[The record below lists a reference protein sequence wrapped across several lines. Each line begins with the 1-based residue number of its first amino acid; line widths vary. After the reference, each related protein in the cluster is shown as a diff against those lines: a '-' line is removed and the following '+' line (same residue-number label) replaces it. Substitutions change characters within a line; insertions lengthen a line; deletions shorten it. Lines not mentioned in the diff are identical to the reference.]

1 MELIQ
6 YVQRWDYHKSTHYI
20 KMDIDKVVYS
30 FEFNTLTNPDEI
42 VLSGVYVQEDYRG
55 NNYFCEIMDIVSKL
69 VYKKIWIQVLKDSSI
84 INKYKEYGF
93 VYEFEYDDKFDW
105 YSR

>member
-1 MELIQ
+1 M
-6 YVQRWDYHKSTHYI
+6 
-20 KMDIDKVVYS
+20 
-30 FEFNTLTNPDEI
+30 N
-42 VLSGVYVQEDYRG
+42 
-55 NNYFCEIMDIVSKL
+55 IVSKL
-69 VYKKIWIQVLKDSSI
+69 DYKKIWIQVLKDSSI